1 MVIKTDM
8 VKRGERRSPRI
19 VYDGVGTTK
28 SNIVFSDYDYVGGS
42 PTTPKY
48 DTDIKI
54 YTYHNNPKCSNTTTG
69 EALRYCYILWFLR
82 TYQIGYIFYT
92 GHERTWQEVIKDKVG
107 NCCDLS
113 QLVDVLAG
121 QTGMD
126 TACGTPITTRR
137 YNKGTLLYNGTLYYH
152 IFNELM
158 IDGEWKEFDAS
169 NYALTGR
176 ATTLSDTGG
185 VAYYDPI
192 DDPCP

>member
-1 MVIKTDM
+1 MKVDM
-8 VKRGERRSPRI
+8 VRRGEHRSPRI
-19 VYDGVGTTK
+19 IYGSGGTTK
-28 SNIVFSDYDYVGGS
+28 SDIEFSEYDFVGGS
-42 PTTPKY
+42 PTVPKY

-54 YTYHNNPKCSNTTTG
+54 YYMANNPKCSKTTTG

-82 TYQIGYIFYT
+82 TNQIGYIFYQ
-92 GHERTWQEVIKDKVG
+92 GHERTWQEVIRDRVG

-126 TACGTPITTRR
+126 SICGDPITTRR
-137 YNKGTLLYNGTLYYH
+137 YNKGSILYNGTLYYH
-152 IFNELM
+152 IYNELM

-169 NYALTGR
+169 NYALVGR
-176 ATTLSDTGG
+176 ATTLADTGG
-185 VAYYDPI
+185 ISYYDPI